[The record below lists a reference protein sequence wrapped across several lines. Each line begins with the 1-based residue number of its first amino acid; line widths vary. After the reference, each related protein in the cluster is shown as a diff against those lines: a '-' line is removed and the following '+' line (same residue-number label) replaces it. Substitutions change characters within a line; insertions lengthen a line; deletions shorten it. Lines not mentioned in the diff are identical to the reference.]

1 MNHRFLQTV
10 AAAALFVATL
20 LPQGSFAITHSTFYG
35 IARHV
40 AVNSIKVYNPKT
52 KETLGFEVLPKFDQI
67 FSYDGKT
74 TYQMDHIKA
83 GQYVAIVYDQKTLG
97 VRHADKII
105 LLDNANETISNQ

>member
-10 AAAALFVATL
+10 AAAALFLTTL

-35 IARHV
+35 ITRHV
-40 AVNSIKVYNPKT
+40 SVNSIKVYDPKS
-52 KETLGFEVLPKFDQI
+52 KQTLGFEIVPKFDQV

-74 TYQMDHIKA
+74 TYQMNHIKA
-83 GQYVAIVYDQKTLG
+83 GQYVAIVYDQKAMG

-105 LLDNANETISNQ
+105 LLDNANETIGNQ